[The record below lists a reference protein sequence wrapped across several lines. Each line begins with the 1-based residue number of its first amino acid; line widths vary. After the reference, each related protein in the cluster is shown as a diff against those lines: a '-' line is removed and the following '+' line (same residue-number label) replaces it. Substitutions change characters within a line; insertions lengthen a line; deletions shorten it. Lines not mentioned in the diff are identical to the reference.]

1 MILGV
6 GVDIVEIDRVE
17 RAIGTSRFV
26 ERVFTPAERE
36 VLARQPRP
44 GCWAAGRF
52 AAKEAVAKA
61 LGCGLAG
68 CPPGDVEI
76 LSDERGAPRARLL
89 GRTAGR
95 YAGVRLWV
103 SISHHRTDAVAQAVA
118 ERSDVNETRSDA

>member
-1 MILGV
+1 MITGV
-6 GVDIVEIDRVE
+6 GVDIVEIGRVA
-17 RAIGTSRFV
+17 RALESPRFV

-44 GCWAAGRF
+44 DCWAAGRF

-76 LSDERGAPRARLL
+76 LPDGAGAPRARLL

-95 YAGVRLWV
+95 HEGVRLWV

-118 ERSDVNETRSDA
+118 ERSEENEARSDA